1 MMEGRTV
8 LACEVK
14 RLPDLS
20 PTHRQPGSL
29 CGGRAKGK
37 DMVQLQR
44 YALAAL
50 LLLIL
55 TACSGGGAPSAQ
67 SRPKLIA
74 PVSVD
79 AVRVEA
85 LESRRVFSGSLMSP
99 RRFELAAQ
107 TSGRVAEITAD
118 LGTVVENGQVVLRLY
133 NEEQQ
138 KNFELARA
146 ELAVAE
152 AQLQEAE
159 KKLPLLT
166 RELKRQQQLRTEGV
180 ATEAQLDQAANAV
193 INGESALAVARA
205 RVERAGAAQAVQQLD
220 LAETEVRAAFR
231 QGARR
236 VVAERFVQ
244 EGDLIRENQVLFRLV
259 ELDPI
264 VAVVQV
270 AERDYGKLRVGS
282 QVWLTCDAFPDQ
294 QFEGSVAR
302 IAPVFDE
309 RTRQARVE
317 LTINNPDELL
327 KPGMFVRAQVVIARV
342 SQTKTV
348 PIEALVTRF
357 DETGVFLVNEAG
369 NQVSW
374 RPVRTGL
381 RSDKRVEVFGE
392 GLQGR
397 VVTLGQQLIGDG
409 SAIVIPE
416 SKGAT
421 AAEAG
426 SP

>member
-1 MMEGRTV
+1 
-8 LACEVK
+8 
-14 RLPDLS
+14 
-20 PTHRQPGSL
+20 
-29 CGGRAKGK
+29 
-37 DMVQLQR
+37 MVQLQR
-44 YALAAL
+44 RALPAL
-50 LLLIL
+50 LMLIL
-55 TACSGGGAPSAQ
+55 VVCSGGADPSAK
-67 SRPKLIA
+67 SKPKMIA

-79 AVRVEA
+79 VVRVEA

-99 RRFELAAQ
+99 RRFDLAAG
-107 TSGRVAEITAD
+107 TSGRVAKIAAD
-118 LGTVVENGQVVLRLY
+118 LGSVVENGRVMLTLF

-138 KNFELARA
+138 KNYELVRA

-152 AQLQEAE
+152 AQLLEAE
-159 KKLPLLT
+159 QKLPLLT
-166 RELKRQQQLRTEGV
+166 RELKRQQQLRGQGV
-180 ATEAQLDQAANAV
+180 ATEAQVDQAANAV
-193 INGESALAVARA
+193 INGESALAVSRA
-205 RVERAGAAQAVQQLD
+205 RVERARAAQAVQQLE

-231 QGARR
+231 EGARR
-236 VVAERFVQ
+236 VVAERLVQ

-282 QVWLTCDAFPDQ
+282 QVWLNCDAFPDQ
-294 QFEGSVAR
+294 QFEGRVAR

-327 KPGMFVRAQVVIARV
+327 KPGMFVRAEVVIARV
-342 SQTKTV
+342 TQTTTV
-348 PIEALVTRF
+348 PIEALVTRY

-369 NQVSW
+369 DQVSW

>member
-1 MMEGRTV
+1 
-8 LACEVK
+8 
-14 RLPDLS
+14 
-20 PTHRQPGSL
+20 
-29 CGGRAKGK
+29 
-37 DMVQLQR
+37 MVQLQWR
-44 YALAAL
+44 APAAL
-50 LLLIL
+50 LLLTL
-55 TACSGGGAPSAQ
+55 VACSGAADSATK
-67 SRPKLIA
+67 SKPKLIA
-74 PVSVD
+74 PVAVD
-79 AVRVEA
+79 AIRVEA

-99 RRFELAAQ
+99 RRFELAAK
-107 TSGRVAEITAD
+107 TSGRVAKIGAD
-118 LGTVVENGQVVLRLY
+118 LGTVVENGQVVLTLF

-138 KNFELARA
+138 KAFDLASA

-152 AQLQEAE
+152 AQLHEAE

-166 RELKRQQQLRTEGV
+166 RELTRQKQLREQGV
-180 ATEAQLDQAANAV
+180 ATEAQVDQAANAV

-205 RVERAGAAQAVQQLD
+205 RLERAGAAQAVQQLE
-220 LAETEVRAAFR
+220 LAETQVRAAFR

-236 VVAERFVQ
+236 VVAERLVQ

-259 ELDPI
+259 ELDPM

-282 QVWLTCDAFPDQ
+282 QVWLNCDAFPERR
-294 QFEGSVAR
+294 FEGRVAR

-317 LTINNPDELL
+317 LAIDNPDELL

-342 SQTKTV
+342 EQATTV
-348 PIEALVTRF
+348 PIEALVSRY
-357 DETGVFLVNEAG
+357 DETGVFVVNDAG
-369 NQVSW
+369 NQVRW
-374 RPVRTGL
+374 CQVRTGL
-381 RSDKRVEVFGE
+381 RSDKRVEVFGD

-397 VVTLGQQLIGDG
+397 VVTLGQQLVGDG

-416 SKGAT
+416 TKGAT